1 MYLPMSSDRGTY
13 LNENYN
19 FNPLSLTENKEKK
32 QTQTSLLFGPWCL
45 PRGRHST
52 ESVSCCTDYSSFLVP
67 EDTCGSADDW
77 ALGLMIA
84 WVCHFH
90 HLLNSSKP
98 QSVNLQS
105 ENDGTYMMLMRE
117 LDEIMPMKHQTHGTG
132 AGNVCFV
139 ATIAIVTISKFPISP
154 RRACPVV
161 HYEVEI
167 WTGDVGGAGTTARVY
182 MQIYGEEGKTEVLF
196 LSSRSKVFDRASKDT
211 FQVCVGETVGVP
223 TEGPVEA

>member
-1 MYLPMSSDRGTY
+1 MAQRMT
-13 LNENYN
+13 
-19 FNPLSLTENKEKK
+19 
-32 QTQTSLLFGPWCL
+32 GPWSL
-45 PRGRHST
+45 
-52 ESVSCCTDYSSFLVP
+52 
-67 EDTCGSADDW
+67 
-77 ALGLMIA
+77 IA

-105 ENDGTYMMLMRE
+105 ENDGTYMMLMRG

-154 RRACPVV
+154 PRACPVV